1 MNLFL
6 ELLCESVIIRGSLAL
21 MSLILV
27 GVMLLCRLVIPGELW
42 GLLGIAW
49 GYFFG
54 SGAHKDAARI
64 LARVKASRL
73 EEIR

>member
-6 ELLCESVIIRGSLAL
+6 ELLSESVIIRGSLAL
-21 MSLILV
+21 LSLILV
-27 GVMLLCRLVIPGELW
+27 GILLICRMVIPGELW

-64 LARVKASRL
+64 LARFKESNPGNL
-73 EEIR
+73 

>member
-1 MNLFL
+1 MNFFL
-6 ELLCESVIIRGSLAL
+6 ELLSESVIIRGSLAL
-21 MSLILV
+21 LSLILV
-27 GVMLLCRLVIPGELW
+27 GIMLLCRLVIPGELW

-64 LARVKASRL
+64 LTKVKNAREMS
-73 EEIR
+73 

>member
-1 MNLFL
+1 LNLFL

-21 MSLILV
+21 LSLILI
-27 GVMLLCRLVIPGELW
+27 GIMLICRLAVPGELW
-42 GLLGIAW
+42 GLVGIAW

-64 LARVKASRL
+64 LAKVKSAAAGQ
-73 EEIR
+73 

>member
-6 ELLCESVIIRGSLAL
+6 ELLCESVIIRGSLAIL
-21 MSLILV
+21 SL
-27 GVMLLCRLVIPGELW
+27 LLIGGLLLARLPIPGELW
-42 GLLGIAW
+42 GLVGIAW

-64 LARVKASRL
+64 LSRFKNA
-73 EEIR
+73 